1 LQIYEAR
8 RSCGLTWNNCSSDA
22 GARLL
27 LALGVKGPE
36 ADPVRRFQNPTEL
49 LKAMPMIIG
58 VVDAERTITC
68 ESLRMAPADLYA
80 VPHKPPA
87 RLGPERISVARL
99 PIQEAMFLGERRTS
113 LC

>member
-1 LQIYEAR
+1 MHQHLHAALPIRELDNVVQPIIA
-8 RSCGLTWNNCSSDA
+8 
-22 GARLL
+22 LL
-27 LALGVKGPE
+27 EVLLEK
-36 ADPVRRFQNPTEL
+36 DPVRRFQNPTEL

-58 VVDAERTITC
+58 AVDAERTITC